1 MACRLCGVASPF
13 PTSRSK
19 FLLSRAV
26 GNLSGAIGTFE
37 WDVTK
42 CITYNPVTIEVFMRI
57 VVGSIVVL
65 ALGAS
70 WRLTLQLKRIEE
82 TIESLRSEVDIHD
95 DL

>member
-1 MACRLCGVASPF
+1 
-13 PTSRSK
+13 
-19 FLLSRAV
+19 
-26 GNLSGAIGTFE
+26 
-37 WDVTK
+37 
-42 CITYNPVTIEVFMRI
+42 MRI